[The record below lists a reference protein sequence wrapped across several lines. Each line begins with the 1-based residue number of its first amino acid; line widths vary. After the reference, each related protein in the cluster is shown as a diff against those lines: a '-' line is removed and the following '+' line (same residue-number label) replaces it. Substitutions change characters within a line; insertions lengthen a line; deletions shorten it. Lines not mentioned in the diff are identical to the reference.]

1 MLIQISMSD
10 VAAFARDRS
19 GTGASPICGGVSV
32 PRMRATAAVR
42 PQPGGAAFHYG
53 SGTTEACLVDLT
65 WQPVSNKYAHPT
77 TRVAIAFGGALGS
90 HPARDPV

>member
-1 MLIQISMSD
+1 MLIQISPTD
-10 VAAFARDRS
+10 VAAYACDRS
-19 GTGASPICGGVSV
+19 GAGASPTCGGVPV
-32 PRMRATAAVR
+32 PRMRTTSAVR
-42 PQPGGAAFHYG
+42 PQPGHAAFHFG

-65 WQPVSNKYAHPT
+65 WQLISNKYAHPT